1 MKTYL
6 DCFPCFVNQALRCG
20 RWITDDETALKQLI
34 DEVGTM
40 LKDIPLTSIPPE
52 TGEIIY
58 KRVREISGVN
68 DPLKKVKDRS
78 TREVLDIYPELKQRV
93 VNSDDP
99 LMTAVRLAIAGNVI
113 DFGVNDG
120 YDLEEEIQ
128 VALEKEFEIC
138 DIFALQRALYRAT
151 NILYIGD
158 NAGEAVFD
166 RLLIETMNKPT
177 VFIVRDEPVLNDV
190 TYDDAV
196 SAGLDHV
203 AQIFSSG
210 STAPGTI
217 LKSCSS
223 EFQELFN
230 DAELVIAKGQG
241 NYEGLSEE
249 KRSVFFLLKAK
260 CPVIARDIGVETGAI
275 ILKRSGI

>member
-20 RWITDDETALKQLI
+20 RWVTDDVTILKQLV
-34 DEVGTM
+34 DEVGMM
-40 LKDIPLTSIPPE
+40 LKDIPLTNIPPE

-58 KRVREISGVN
+58 RRVREISGID
-68 DPLKKVKDRS
+68 DPLKEVKNQS
-78 TREVLDIYPELKQRV
+78 TQEILNIYPELQDLV
-93 VNSDDP
+93 TESDNP
-99 LMTAVRLAIAGNVI
+99 LLTAVRLAIAGNVI

-120 YDLEEEIQ
+120 YDIEKEIRIT
-128 VALEKEFEIC
+128 LDKEFEIC
-138 DIFALQRALYRAT
+138 DIFALQRDLDRAE

-177 VFIVRDEPVLNDV
+177 VFVVRDEPVLNDV
-190 TYDDAV
+190 TYEDAIA
-196 SAGLDHV
+196 AGLQDV

-217 LKSCSS
+217 LKKCSN
-223 EFQELFN
+223 EFRELYQ
-230 DAELVIAKGQG
+230 DAELIIAKGQG
-241 NYEGLSEE
+241 NYEGLSDE

-260 CPVIARDIGVETGAI
+260 CPVIARDIGVSNGAI
-275 ILKRSGI
+275 VLKRGGD